1 MRISSHFDG
10 GRIEAVK
17 TDDFSDIQVKI
28 KNDSHSEFR
37 QWFYFRLQGV
47 KNQDCVVKFLNAADT
62 SYVEGWQDYDVCAST
77 DRQEWFRIPTE
88 FDGKQ
93 LTVEFNTDTDDIY
106 LAYFAPY
113 PFDRHL
119 NLLAFAQQSALS
131 TLVNLGET
139 LDGRDFDM
147 LVIEDEEVDLT
158 EKLNVW
164 MIARQHPGETMAE
177 WFVEGF
183 LESLLDQDNPTSR
196 QLLQQCRFHVVPN
209 MNPDGSYRGNLR
221 TNASGANLNREWM
234 EPTMTASPEVYLV
247 REQMHARGVDLFLD
261 IHGDE
266 AIPYNFVA
274 GCEGNPNYNERLK
287 HLEDTFKAA
296 WAAASPDFQDVY
308 KYDDDEPGKADL
320 RIATNYVG
328 QTFNCLSYTVEQ
340 PFKDN
345 HDLPDEQYGWSPER
359 CKKFGEDVLIAI
371 NNTVPAIK
379 SSQ

>member
-1 MRISSHFDG
+1 MNISSLFDSGRISV
-10 GRIEAVK
+10 VK
-17 TDDFSDIQVKI
+17 ADDPTDIQVNI
-28 KNDSHSEFR
+28 DHDSHSEFR
-37 QWFYFRLQGV
+37 QWFHFRIQGI
-47 KNQDCVVKFLNAADT
+47 KNKDCQVTFLNAGET

-77 DRQEWFRIPTE
+77 DRLEWFRLPTE

-113 PFDRHL
+113 SFERHL
-119 NLLAFAQQSALS
+119 NLLAFAQQSEL
-131 TLVNLGET
+131 TELVSLGQT
-139 LDGRDFDM
+139 VDGRDFDM
-147 LVIEDEEVDLT
+147 LVIEDSEVDLA

-183 LESLLDQDNPTSR
+183 LESLLDQDNPSSR
-196 QLLQQCRFHVVPN
+196 SLLQQCRFHVVPN

-221 TNASGANLNREWM
+221 TNATGANLNREWQKPSM
-234 EPTMTASPEVYLV
+234 AGSPEVYLV
-247 REQMHARGVDLFLD
+247 REQMHARGVDMFLD

-287 HLEDTFKAA
+287 NLEDTFKAA
-296 WAAASPDFQDVY
+296 WHAASPDFQDVY
-308 KYDDDEPGKADL
+308 KYDDDEPGKGDL

-328 QTFNCLSYTVEQ
+328 QTFNCLSYTVEM

-345 HDLPDEQYGWSPER
+345 HNLPDEQYGWSPER
-359 CKKFGEDVLIAI
+359 CKKFGEDVIIAI
-371 NNTVPAIK
+371 NNTVPVIK
-379 SSQ
+379 SGL

>member
-1 MRISSHFDG
+1 MNISSLFDSGRISV
-10 GRIEAVK
+10 VK
-17 TDDFSDIQVKI
+17 ADDPTDIQVNI
-28 KNDSHSEFR
+28 DHDSHSEFR
-37 QWFYFRLQGV
+37 QWFHFRIQGI
-47 KNQDCVVKFLNAADT
+47 KNQDCQVTFLNAGET

-77 DRQEWFRIPTE
+77 DRLEWFRLPTE

-113 PFDRHL
+113 SFERHL
-119 NLLAFAQQSALS
+119 NLLAFAQQSEL
-131 TLVNLGET
+131 TELVSLGQT
-139 LDGRDFDM
+139 VDGRDFDM
-147 LVIEDEEVDLT
+147 LVIEDSEVDLA

-183 LESLLDQDNPTSR
+183 LESLLDQDNPSSR
-196 QLLQQCRFHVVPN
+196 SLLQQCRFHVVPN

-221 TNASGANLNREWM
+221 TNATGANLNREWQ
-234 EPTMTASPEVYLV
+234 EPTMAGSPEVYLV
-247 REQMHARGVDLFLD
+247 REQMHARGVDMFLD

-287 HLEDTFKAA
+287 NLEDTFKAA
-296 WAAASPDFQDVY
+296 WHAASPDFQDVY
-308 KYDDDEPGKADL
+308 KYDDDEPGKGDL

-328 QTFNCLSYTVEQ
+328 QTFTCLSYTVEM

-345 HDLPDEQYGWSPER
+345 HNLPDEQYGWSPER
-359 CKKFGEDVLIAI
+359 CKKFGEDVIIAI
-371 NNTVPAIK
+371 NNTVPVIK
-379 SSQ
+379 SGS

>member
-1 MRISSHFDG
+1 MKISSQFDSGRISV
-10 GRIEAVK
+10 VK
-17 TDDFSDIQVKI
+17 ADDPADIQVNI
-28 KNDSHSEFR
+28 DHDSHSEFR
-37 QWFYFRLQGV
+37 QWFHFRIQGI
-47 KNQDCVVKFLNAADT
+47 KNQDCMVTFLNAGET

-77 DRQEWFRIPTE
+77 DRLEWFRLPTE

-93 LTVEFNTDTDDIY
+93 LSVEFSTDTDDIY

-113 PFDRHL
+113 SFERHL
-119 NLLAFAQQSALS
+119 NLLAFAQQSELS
-131 TLVNLGET
+131 ELVSLGDT
-139 LDGRDFDM
+139 VDGRDFDM
-147 LVIEDEEVDLT
+147 LVIEDQEVDLAD
-158 EKLNVW
+158 KLNVW

-183 LESLLDQDNPTSR
+183 LESLLDQDNPSSR
-196 QLLQQCRFHVVPN
+196 SLLQNCRFHVVPN
-209 MNPDGSYRGNLR
+209 MNPDGAYRGNLR
-221 TNASGANLNREWM
+221 TNAAGANLNREWQ
-234 EPTMTASPEVYLV
+234 EPTLENSPEVYLV

-296 WAAASPDFQDVY
+296 WHAASPDFQDVY
-308 KYDDDEPGKADL
+308 KYDDDEPGKGDL

-328 QTFNCLSYTVEQ
+328 QTFNCLSYTVEM

-345 HDLPDEQYGWSPER
+345 HNLPDEQYGWSPER
-359 CKKFGEDVLIAI
+359 CKKFGEDVIIAI
-371 NNTVPAIK
+371 NNTVPAIR
-379 SSQ
+379 QG

>member
-1 MRISSHFDG
+1 MKISSHFDG
-10 GRIEAVK
+10 GRIEVVK
-17 TDDFSDIQVKI
+17 ADEFNDIQVKI
-28 KNDSHSEFR
+28 KQDSHSEFL
-37 QWFYFRLQGV
+37 QWFHFRLQGV
-47 KNQDCVVKFLNAADT
+47 KNQDCVVKFLNASET
-62 SYVEGWQDYDVCAST
+62 SYVEGWNDYDVCAST

-113 PFDRHL
+113 SFERHL
-119 NLLAFAQQSALS
+119 NLLAFAQQSRLS

-147 LVIEDEEVDLT
+147 LIIEDKEVDLA

-183 LESLLDQDNPTSR
+183 LESLLDQDNPSSR
-196 QLLQQCRFHVVPN
+196 TLLQHCRFHVVPN
-209 MNPDGSYRGNLR
+209 MNPDGAYRGNLR
-221 TNASGANLNREWM
+221 TNASGANLNREWLEPSM
-234 EPTMTASPEVYLV
+234 ETSPEVYLV
-247 REQMHARGVDLFLD
+247 REQMHQRGLDMFLD

-274 GCEGNPNYNERLK
+274 GCEGNPNYDERLK
-287 HLEDTFKAA
+287 LLEDTFKAA
-296 WAAASPDFQDVY
+296 WHAASPDFQDVH
-308 KYDDDEPGKADL
+308 KYDDDEPGKGDL
-320 RIATNYVG
+320 RIATNYIG
-328 QTFNCLSYTVEQ
+328 QTFNTLSYTVEM

-345 HDLPDEQYGWSPER
+345 HDLPDEDYGWSPER
-359 CKKFGEDVLIAI
+359 CKKFGEDVIIAI
-371 NNTVPAIK
+371 NNTIPTIISNK
-379 SSQ
+379 